1 MLLADYIKCGPRGE
15 RVRVLAAALRVPAQV
30 VSSWSTGYR
39 LVPVR
44 RCVAIERETGRQVMR
59 WDLRPLDWH
68 EIWPELIGLPGA
80 PPLPQSVRLADAVP
94 HAAPA
99 AKEAACHD

>member
-1 MLLADYIKCGPRGE
+1 MCG
-15 RVRVLAAALRVPAQV
+15 
-30 VSSWSTGYR
+30 VSAPSCVQWRRDG
-39 LVPVR
+39 VPVKR
-44 RCVAIERETGRQVMR
+44 AVQIEQGTGRQVMR
-59 WDLRPLDWH
+59 WHLRPLDWH